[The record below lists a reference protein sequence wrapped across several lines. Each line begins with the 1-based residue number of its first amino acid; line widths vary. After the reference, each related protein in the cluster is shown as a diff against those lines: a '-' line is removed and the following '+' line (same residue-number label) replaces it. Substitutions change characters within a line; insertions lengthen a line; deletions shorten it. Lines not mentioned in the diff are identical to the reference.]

1 MQIRGIKGTRKCG
14 VIELDAHLS
23 FPGFGPSHLSNA
35 GGRMTPLRVSTM
47 GHMACVG
54 CAKPRQELMLRCGFM
69 DRRLVTER
77 VTGGAPY
84 GTWEND
90 LGCRCQRVGAILTRR
105 MTRRVP
111 EEFPQ
116 RQYLISFLTKSQ
128 SWGDGGASRRRK
140 KIVCRLYSVLH
151 PSRDWGYPCAGGA

>member
-1 MQIRGIKGTRKCG
+1 
-14 VIELDAHLS
+14 
-23 FPGFGPSHLSNA
+23 
-35 GGRMTPLRVSTM
+35 MTPLRVSTM

-116 RQYLISFLTKSQ
+116 RQYLISFLTRVPKLGRWRSEEAQ
-128 SWGDGGASRRRK
+128 K
-140 KIVCRLYSVLH
+140 KNCLPPI
-151 PSRDWGYPCAGGA
+151 